1 MPLAAPHKTPQ
12 TTPKY
17 YRSRP
22 SAEDHDESQQAAFD
36 DDNDFSPSRE
46 AIESPI
52 EDEIAALQAQLD
64 DVHADQHAADPPSAA
79 AAQGGGTPH
88 GNAGTEGGDEEATG
102 VDEEAAG
109 VDEGAAGEPSSSG
122 SAKKKRK
129 KAAPQRS
136 RPRSSARTSSP
147 GSRAATAC
155 AWSGLSMVVVMMAC
169 SPRPLA
175 SSRSTSR

>member
-12 TTPKY
+12 ITPKY

-36 DDNDFSPSRE
+36 DDDDFSPSRE

-88 GNAGTEGGDEEATG
+88 GNAGTEDGDDEAAG
-102 VDEEAAG
+102 VDEEAAS
-109 VDEGAAGEPSSSG
+109 ESSNSG
-122 SAKKKRK
+122 SAKSKRK

-136 RPRSSARTSSP
+136 RLRSSARTSSP

-175 SSRSTSR
+175 SSRSTSP